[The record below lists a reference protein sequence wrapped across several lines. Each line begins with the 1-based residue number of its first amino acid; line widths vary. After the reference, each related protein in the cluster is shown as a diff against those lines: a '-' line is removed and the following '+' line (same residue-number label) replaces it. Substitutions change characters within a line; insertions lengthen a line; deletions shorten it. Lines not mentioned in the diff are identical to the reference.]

1 MKSIYIKSIIIKLLV
16 INLLFGVNIEK
27 ELQTQLILVESGGI
41 IRIPKGTSE
50 IKGTLSIEG
59 KEDITIIGEGMN
71 HSILSFINQEE
82 GAEGLKITNCK
93 NITLKD
99 FSVQNSKG
107 DGIKSQDTD
116 KIYFYNV
123 KTEWTNGPKPTNGS
137 YGIYPVQCSNIII
150 DGCVAIGASDA
161 GIYVGQSK
169 NIIVKNSEAYHNVA
183 GIEIENSVN
192 ADVFD
197 NYAHNNTGGILVF
210 DLPDLE
216 VKSGHAVRIYNNKVE
231 ENNLFNFAPPG
242 NIVGTVPP
250 GTGIMVLATSGVEI
264 FKNEIINNKTV
275 GTAIVSYFITEEPI
289 LDSLYN
295 PYTSEIYIH
304 DNKFERKK
312 QFPTLKHEIG
322 QLLFFKFWRNVPEI
336 IYDGNPDP
344 QFINEN
350 GEVEVGK
357 EFCIANNENA
367 DFLNLDINNNFEKW
381 YTPFFTSFSQD
392 KKSFNCELQPIPQT
406 IVEK

>member
-1 MKSIYIKSIIIKLLV
+1 MKNINFKCMIILLLSMSF
-16 INLLFGVNIEK
+16 LLSSNIEK
-27 ELQTQLILVESGGI
+27 ELQTQLILVESGGVI
-41 IRIPKGTSE
+41 NIPVGISKIT
-50 IKGTLSIEG
+50 GTLSIEG
-59 KEDITIIGEGMN
+59 KENIIIQGNGMSE
-71 HSILSFINQEE
+71 SILSFSEQEN

-99 FSVQNSKG
+99 FTVQNTKG

-183 GIEIENSVN
+183 GIEIENSIN

-197 NYAHNNTGGILVF
+197 NYAHHNTGGILVF

-216 VKSGHAVRIYNNKVE
+216 VKYGHGIRVFNNQIK
-231 ENNLFNFAPPG
+231 ENNLDNFAPAG
-242 NIVGTVPP
+242 NIVGSVPA
-250 GTGIMVLATSGVEI
+250 GTGVMVLATSEVEI
-264 FKNEIINNKTV
+264 FENTIIDNKTA
-275 GTAIVSYFITEEPI
+275 GTAIVSYFIIEEPI

-295 PYTSEIYIH
+295 PYTSAIYIH
-304 DNKFERKK
+304 DNIYERRK
-312 QFPTLKHEIG
+312 QFPSLKHEIG
-322 QLLFFKFWRNVPEI
+322 QLLFFKFWRDIPEI
-336 IYDGNPDP
+336 VYDGFPDP
-344 QFINEN
+344 QYLNDK
-350 GEVEVGK
+350 GEIDQGRR
-357 EFCIANNENA
+357 FCIENNKNA
-367 DFLNLDINNNFEKW
+367 EFLNLDINNNFEKW
-381 YTPFFTSFSQD
+381 YTPFVTSFSQD
-392 KKSFNCELQPIPQT
+392 KEPFTCELPSIPQT
-406 IVEK
+406 IIEK

>member
-1 MKSIYIKSIIIKLLV
+1 MKNLNFKNIIISLLS
-16 INLLFGVNIEK
+16 INLLFSVDIEK
-27 ELQTQLILVESGGI
+27 ELQTQLILVETGGTI
-41 IRIPKGTSE
+41 NIPAGVSKIR
-50 IKGTLSIEG
+50 GTLSMEG
-59 KEDITIIGEGMN
+59 KENITIIGDGMN
-71 HSILSFINQEE
+71 ESILSFSEQEN

-99 FSVQNSKG
+99 FTVQNSKG
-107 DGIKSQDTD
+107 DGIKSQNTD

-183 GIEIENSVN
+183 GIEIENSIN

-197 NYAHNNTGGILVF
+197 NYAHHNTGGILVF

-216 VKSGHAVRIYNNKVE
+216 VKYGHSVRIFNNKIK
-231 ENNLFNFAPPG
+231 ENNLDNFAPPG
-242 NIVGTVPP
+242 NIVGSVPA
-250 GTGIMVLATSGVEI
+250 GTGVMVLATSDVEI
-264 FKNEIINNKTV
+264 FENLIIDNKTA

-295 PYTSEIYIH
+295 PYTSAIYIH
-304 DNKFERKK
+304 DNIYERRK
-312 QFPTLKHEIG
+312 QFPSLKHEIG
-322 QLLFFKFWRNVPEI
+322 QLLFLKFWRDIPEI
-336 IYDGNPDP
+336 VYDGFPDP
-344 QFINEN
+344 QYLNDK
-350 GEVEVGK
+350 GEIDQERR
-357 EFCIANNENA
+357 FCIENNKNA
-367 DFLNLDINNNFEKW
+367 EFLNLDIDNNFDKW
-381 YTPFFTSFSQD
+381 YTPFITKFSQN
-392 KKSFNCELQPIPQT
+392 KEPFTCELPRIPKT
-406 IVEK
+406 IVE